1 MYETAPETPTAS
13 TFARLRPDCVSEPAG
28 MPRLDPR
35 PMPELPR
42 LMPVLLLACPTPQD
56 GTTQRYRK
64 PLWRS
69 FERLARN

>member
-1 MYETAPETPTAS
+1 
-13 TFARLRPDCVSEPAG
+13 

-42 LMPVLLLACPTPQD
+42 LMPVLLLACPAPQD
-56 GTTQRYRK
+56 GKTQRYRR

-69 FERLARN
+69 FEQIEND